1 MILRSLHKRVT
12 LACREKRKKSLD
24 SDQTSSLIN
33 RKRKKFAEI
42 KYKTLLAEKIENIS
56 HKQTNKQT
64 NRQAGKPKKKK
75 LSRLV
80 HFFQAL
86 QMCGKILSLKSNV
99 IKFSLWQTASEKLGL
114 LL

>member
-1 MILRSLHKRVT
+1 MILRSLHRRVT

-33 RKRKKFAEI
+33 KKRKKFAEI
-42 KYKTLLAEKIENIS
+42 KYKTLLAEKIENIF

-75 LSRLV
+75 TLQTGP
-80 HFFQAL
+80 FFPSIAD
-86 QMCGKILSLKSNV
+86 V
-99 IKFSLWQTASEKLGL
+99 W
-114 LL
+114 